1 MTSDQRT
8 HYPRVR
14 REEGSQLGRQ
24 SSSSMGRPMPTS
36 SIRPDDPR
44 RARTPGYMPPPPQPR
59 TDRNFLVPRSDAPV
73 RDTCKRRAHDL
84 HSYELVAVPQRATP
98 DTMDPSARMREI
110 GVHHVNW
117 ASLRGNLTANP
128 FLAELTLLN
137 QTGNPALWQSRV
149 PPPPPPSTQSIYYH
163 PATQQR
169 TPFAQHLAGESIHRP
184 STAPPQQLRSVLA
197 PPQSPDRYRTPR
209 PRSPIE
215 DYPGEFYCKRCGI
228 KFPVK
233 KGFTD
238 HMTFTHGIVRMP
250 PRA

>member
-1 MTSDQRT
+1 MTNDQRT

-14 REEGSQLGRQ
+14 REEGSQHSRQ
-24 SSSSMGRPMPTS
+24 SSSSMGRPMQTTNL
-36 SIRPDDPR
+36 RPDDPR
-44 RARTPGYMPPPPQPR
+44 RARTPGYALPPPQPR
-59 TDRNFLVPRSDAPV
+59 TDRNFLVPRSDAP
-73 RDTCKRRAHDL
+73 
-84 HSYELVAVPQRATP
+84 RATP
-98 DTMDPSARMREI
+98 DATMDPSARMREI
-110 GVHHVNW
+110 
-117 ASLRGNLTANP
+117 
-128 FLAELTLLN
+128 ELTLLN

-238 HMTFTHGIVRMP
+238 HMTYTHGIVRMP